1 MVGKVGHLVT
11 VLITI
16 VNMIECHLW
25 IIGVKLTVQLDCFVD
40 KNAMFITNVNS
51 KHRGLVLVIYS
62 MFFLSFF

>member
-1 MVGKVGHLVT
+1 MGHLVT

-40 KNAMFITNVNS
+40 KNAMFTNVNNLRRPVC
-51 KHRGLVLVIYS
+51 KVI
-62 MFFLSFF
+62 FFPFSVDN